1 MVFMNKKKVFLLS
14 LLALV
19 FLLSFKEFDLEKL
32 SAFNSHGEETYKVY
46 ALKLPASIEFSEE
59 IVPLDQP
66 DIRERLDKELLVNT
80 YWQSNM
86 MLLLKR
92 ANKYFPTIEKI
103 LQEEGVPDDF
113 KYLAVIESAL
123 ENVRSPK
130 GAKGFWQI
138 MPGTAREYGLE
149 VNSNV
154 DERYHIEKST
164 RVACAYLKKAKKRL
178 GSWTLAA
185 ASYNR
190 GMYGTDRLLEKQITD
205 NYYDLL
211 LNNETSR
218 YVFRILAVKEI
229 MSNPQ
234 RYGFIYDEEDLYQPI
249 PIKKIGLDTAITNI
263 AKFAKAQS
271 VNYKIIKIHNPWLV
285 QNHLNNKSRK
295 YYEIEIPED
304 GSY

>member
-1 MVFMNKKKVFLLS
+1 MKISKVLLP
-14 LLALV
+14 LALGV
-19 FLLSFKEFDLEKL
+19 LIILGFSAIDFKNFT
-32 SAFNSHGEETYKVY
+32 AFNSHEEESYKVY
-46 ALKLPASIEFSEE
+46 ALKLPSNLDFSGEA
-59 IVPLDQP
+59 VPLDQP

-92 ANKYFPTIEKI
+92 ANKYFPTIEPI
-103 LQEEGVPDDF
+103 LEEEGVPDDF

-138 MPGTAREYGLE
+138 MPGTAKEYGLE

-164 RVACAYLKKAKKRL
+164 RVACAYLKKAKERF

-190 GMYGTDRLLEKQITD
+190 GMYATDRLLTKQLSE

-211 LNNETSR
+211 LNSETSR
-218 YVFRILAVKEI
+218 YVFRILAIKEI
-229 MSNPQ
+229 MSNP
-234 RYGFIYDEEDLYQPI
+234 RAYGFIFDAEDLYQPI
-249 PIKKIGLDTAITNI
+249 LVRKIGLDTAIGNI
-263 AKFAKAQS
+263 AQFAKEQS
-271 VNYKIIKIHNPWLV
+271 INYKILKIHNPWLI
-285 QNHLNNKSRK
+285 QNHLNNRSRK
-295 YYEIEIPED
+295 YYEISIPKSW
-304 GSY
+304 SY

>member
-1 MVFMNKKKVFLLS
+1 MHIQKTILISFIALIS
-14 LLALV
+14 LV
-19 FLLSFKEFDLEKL
+19 SFKAFDLEKL
-32 SAFNSHGEETYKVY
+32 TAFNSHGEDAYKVY
-46 ALKLPASIEFSEE
+46 ALKLPLNLEFSGEV
-59 IVPLDQP
+59 VPLDQP

-92 ANKYFPTIEKI
+92 ANKYFPAIEKI
-103 LQEEGVPDDF
+103 LEEEGIPDDF

-138 MPGTAREYGLE
+138 MPNTAKEYGLE

-164 RVACAYLKKAKKRL
+164 RVASAYLNKAKKRL

-190 GMYGTDRLLEKQITD
+190 GMYGTDRLLEKQIAD

-218 YVFRILAVKEI
+218 YVFRILAIKEI
-229 MSNPQ
+229 MSNPK
-234 RYGFIYDEEDLYQPI
+234 RYGFIYDPEDLYQPI
-249 PIKKIGLDTAITNI
+249 PVRKIGLDTAIRNI
-263 AKFAKAQS
+263 AMFAKEQS
-271 VNYKIIKIHNPWLV
+271 INYKILKIHNPWLI

-295 YYEIEIPED
+295 YYEIEIPET
-304 GSY
+304 GNY

>member
-1 MVFMNKKKVFLLS
+1 MNKKKVFLLS

-32 SAFNSHGEETYKVY
+32 TAFNSHGEETYKVY

-271 VNYKIIKIHNPWLV
+271 VNYKIIKIHNPWLI

-295 YYEIEIPED
+295 YYEIEIPEE

>member
-1 MVFMNKKKVFLLS
+1 MHIQKTILISFIALIS
-14 LLALV
+14 LV
-19 FLLSFKEFDLEKL
+19 SFKAFDLEKL
-32 SAFNSHGEETYKVY
+32 TAFNSHGEDAYKVY
-46 ALKLPASIEFSEE
+46 ALKLPMNLEFSGEV
-59 IVPLDQP
+59 VPLDQP

-103 LQEEGVPDDF
+103 LEEEGIPDDF

-138 MPGTAREYGLE
+138 MPNTAKEYGLE

-164 RVACAYLKKAKKRL
+164 RVASAYLSKAKKRL

-190 GMYGTDRLLEKQITD
+190 GMYGTDRLLEKQIAD

-211 LNNETSR
+211 LNNETCR
-218 YVFRILAVKEI
+218 YVFRILAIKEI
-229 MSNPQ
+229 MSNPK
-234 RYGFIYDEEDLYQPI
+234 RYGFIYDPEDLYQPI
-249 PIKKIGLDTAITNI
+249 PVRKIGLDTAIRNI
-263 AKFAKAQS
+263 AMFAKEQS
-271 VNYKIIKIHNPWLV
+271 INYKILKIHNPWLI

-295 YYEIEIPED
+295 YYEIEIPET
-304 GSY
+304 GNY